1 MPRARMVQW
10 CGVIATVVVCV
21 ACTGG
26 GYVPTPSPPEPELL
40 TVSITNSGV
49 SPPLA
54 TVSQRPAVV
63 EFINL
68 SLDAVEIRS
77 DPHPGHRDC
86 AELNLI
92 GEISPGHRVAM
103 LSPLDVG
110 RNCGYHDERRLGDAR
125 FAGEIS
131 VR

>member
-1 MPRARMVQW
+1 MRRAGLVV
-10 CGVIATVVVCV
+10 CGVATVY
-21 ACTGG
+21 ACAGG
-26 GYVPTPSPPEPELL
+26 GYVSTPSPPEPELL
-40 TVSITNSGV
+40 TVTITTSGV
-49 SPPLA
+49 NPPLA

-63 EFINL
+63 EFLNL
-68 SLDAVEIRS
+68 SLDAVDIRS
-77 DPHPGHRDC
+77 NPHPGHRDC

-110 RNCGYHDERRLGDAR
+110 RNCGYHDESRLGDDR

>member
-1 MPRARMVQW
+1 MHRARLVLW
-10 CGVIATVVVCV
+10 CGVAAIVACD

-40 TVSITNSGV
+40 TVMIADSGV
-49 SPPLA
+49 NPPLA
-54 TVSQRPAVV
+54 TVSDRPALV
-63 EFINL
+63 EFINQ
-68 SLDAVEIRS
+68 SAETVEIRS
-77 DPHPGHRDC
+77 NPHPGHRDC

-92 GEISPGHRVAM
+92 GQIDAGHRVAM

-110 RNCGYHDERRLGDAR
+110 RNCGYHDERRPDDTR

>member
-1 MPRARMVQW
+1 MRRAGLVLW
-10 CGVIATVVVCV
+10 CGVATVV
-21 ACTGG
+21 ACDACASG

-40 TVSITNSGV
+40 TVTITTSGV
-49 SPPLA
+49 NPSLA
-54 TVSQRPAVV
+54 TVSERPAVV
-63 EFINL
+63 EFVNL

-77 DPHPGHRDC
+77 NPHPAHRDC
-86 AELNLI
+86 AELNLV
-92 GEISPGHRVAM
+92 GEIEPGHRVAM

-110 RNCGYHDERRLGDAR
+110 RNCGYHDERRLSDPR

>member
-1 MPRARMVQW
+1 
-10 CGVIATVVVCV
+10 
-21 ACTGG
+21 
-26 GYVPTPSPPEPELL
+26 VPTPSPPEPELL
-40 TVSITNSGV
+40 TVNITSSGV

-54 TVSQRPAVV
+54 TVSARPAVV

-68 SLDAVEIRS
+68 SPDTVDIRS
-77 DPHPGHRDC
+77 NPHPGHRDC

-110 RNCGYHDERRLGDAR
+110 RNCGYHDERRLGDTR